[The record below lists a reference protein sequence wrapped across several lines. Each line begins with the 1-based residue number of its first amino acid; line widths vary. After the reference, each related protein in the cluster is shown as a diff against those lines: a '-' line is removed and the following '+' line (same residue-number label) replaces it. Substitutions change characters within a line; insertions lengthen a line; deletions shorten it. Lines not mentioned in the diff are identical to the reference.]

1 MARLRIPIW
10 KKISNWSFQ
19 SQARPEQQITS
30 VCHFYWIE
38 AQRPTPWNQT
48 YKTDLERNSFYFR
61 TPTVWK
67 SLHSSS
73 RLLNKLDNFKKN
85 KLKCNKTR
93 LRKVTFVPGTITNLN
108 KDVNSFIYYQLIS
121 GILKWSI
128 FLLCKNFFFML
139 SLINSLVYI
148 L

>member
-1 MARLRIPIW
+1 MTYCIRVWGSWSVAIFTEMENSHIKVEIQIFIKIRRTIWTMKSLTLSSARLRIPIW

-67 SLHSSS
+67 SLDSSS
-73 RLLNKLDNFKKN
+73 RLLNKLDNYK
-85 KLKCNKTR
+85 
-93 LRKVTFVPGTITNLN
+93 
-108 KDVNSFIYYQLIS
+108 QIS
-121 GILKWSI
+121 
-128 FLLCKNFFFML
+128 
-139 SLINSLVYI
+139 
-148 L
+148 